1 MKLKTTATP
10 SKLLATNARLQEV
23 PGLCQHLLD
32 RWHWSPAPGD
42 PLTPTSELAN
52 PLAAEQASMQV
63 HRLYHAARALPKS
76 LPVTAAAFEEA
87 RHHKKLL
94 VSSDHR
100 PPTSPTMTTRRA
112 LPFPR
117 HNSGYVLTL
126 SFLAAHRAA
135 PSVKSAPR
143 LCVPWSASWHPPN
156 NVSPSAT
163 TSKRTVGILW
173 R

>member
-1 MKLKTTATP
+1 MQDYKKC
-10 SKLLATNARLQEV
+10 LASANTSWTD
-23 PGLCQHLLD
+23 GT
-32 RWHWSPAPGD
+32 WSPAPGD
-42 PLTPTSELAN
+42 PLTQTNELAN

-76 LPVTAAAFEEA
+76 LPVTAAAFVEA

-100 PPTSPTMTTRRA
+100 PPTSPAMTTRRT

-126 SFLAAHRAA
+126 SFVAAHRAA

-143 LCVPWSASWHPPN
+143 PVCAVPVEWRDKCCVECKLAS
-156 NVSPSAT
+156 
-163 TSKRTVGILW
+163 SK
-173 R
+173 